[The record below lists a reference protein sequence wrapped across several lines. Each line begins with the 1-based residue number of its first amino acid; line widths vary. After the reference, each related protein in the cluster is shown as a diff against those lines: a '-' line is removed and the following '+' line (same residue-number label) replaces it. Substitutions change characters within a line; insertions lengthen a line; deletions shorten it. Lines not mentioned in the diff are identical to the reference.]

1 MAAIVNTTNPN
12 ITANGIPVIHVCPPA
27 PSETLN
33 CPSCARKITIARPFT
48 KPNIT
53 GYGIMRIN
61 LPHRNRPTLI
71 CIRPIN
77 TTVANKYSTPWST
90 TNDTITTAKAP
101 VAPEIMPGRPPN
113 TAVISPTIKA
123 EYSPTNGCTC
133 ATKAKATASG
143 TRANAT
149 VSPDKISVFPLSNFI
164 FFPNTNVPLNIFEP
178 RYIEMIND
186 SMKSSRLI
194 GMVQPKKNTG
204 GSTDGLYDIG
214 CLGKITSFSET
225 EDGRYLIVLN
235 GLSRFKIVEEIKN
248 DKLYRECKISFEE
261 FENDTNTNKEDIK
274 FSDLKLIFKDFK
286 SFFEKRGFAINWNEL
301 EKQSLEQTINAL
313 AMASPF
319 SLEEKQILLETK
331 NLSLRKDKLEEI
343 LKTYVLDNFENSTLQ

>member
-1 MAAIVNTTNPN
+1 MNKKEKFPN
-12 ITANGIPVIHVCPPA
+12 
-27 PSETLN
+27 
-33 CPSCARKITIARPFT
+33 
-48 KPNIT
+48 
-53 GYGIMRIN
+53 
-61 LPHRNRPTLI
+61 
-71 CIRPIN
+71 
-77 TTVANKYSTPWST
+77 
-90 TNDTITTAKAP
+90 
-101 VAPEIMPGRPPN
+101 
-113 TAVISPTIKA
+113 
-123 EYSPTNGCTC
+123 
-133 ATKAKATASG
+133 
-143 TRANAT
+143 
-149 VSPDKISVFPLSNFI
+149 KISVFPLSNFI

-194 GMVQPKKNTG
+194 GMVQPKKNMV

-225 EDGRYLIVLN
+225 EDGRYLIILN